1 MSGFTSGLQRQVIAR
16 VVGLLKKAAGP
27 FIALGIYY
35 HRYMERLPLFLK
47 QWAKFATDVEFWLV
61 AFAAIT
67 GFFAEPNTAA
77 LLVVVALLS
86 WALVLIKR
94 ARNHSDPE
102 SPSGTPPA
110 GEQSIGKVVDLD
122 EHKARDRRRDDRG
135 GGSRR
140 AA

>member
-47 QWAKFATDVEFWLV
+47 QWAKFAADVEFWLV
-61 AFAAIT
+61 AFAAMT
-67 GFFAEPNTAA
+67 WFVAEPTTAA
-77 LLVVVALLS
+77 LLVVVALLG

-94 ARNHSDPE
+94 ERNHSDPE

-110 GEQSIGKVVDLD
+110 GEQAICEVVDLN
-122 EHKARDRRRDDRG
+122 EYRARDRRRDDRG
-135 GGSRR
+135 GGRR
-140 AA
+140 RVA